1 MRYMEFFGML
11 DDIFAMYRKE
21 ELDEGKNMLHYHY
34 YQGLNS
40 VKSDYT
46 VYQGQVVDDVRA
58 LLKRLQ
64 EEEKFQFTDEDMK
77 EINFH
82 LNDTTVHQ
90 SDWDNPTEL
99 NFRAKYDLMFALR
112 DILTK
117 YPEVLKY

>member
-21 ELDEGKNMLHYHY
+21 ELDEGKNLLHYHY

-40 VKSDYT
+40 VKDSYT
-46 VYQGQVVDDVRA
+46 VYLGKVVDDVRA

-82 LNDTTVHQ
+82 LNDT
-90 SDWDNPTEL
+90 EL
-99 NFRAKYDLMFALR
+99 NFRTKYDLMFALR
-112 DILTK
+112 DILAK
-117 YPEVLKY
+117 YPEVLRY

>member
-1 MRYMEFFGML
+1 MEFFGLL

-21 ELDEGKNMLHYHY
+21 EMDEGKNMLHYHY

-40 VKSDYT
+40 VKNGYT
-46 VYQGQVVDDVRA
+46 VYLGQVVDEVRA

-82 LNDTTVHQ
+82 LNDTTAHQ

-112 DILTK
+112 DILPK

>member
-21 ELDEGKNMLHYHY
+21 ELDEGKSMLHYHY

-40 VKSDYT
+40 VKDGYT
-46 VYQGQVVDDVRA
+46 VYLGQVVDEVRA

-112 DILTK
+112 DILPK